1 MTIEQLKNHLNAT
14 CHLIG
19 ASFTL
24 DEAEGEF
31 RACIIHGSTW
41 WNLVQSVSDD
51 GWLWEQQLN
60 DLQHRLLY

>member
-1 MTIEQLKNHLNAT
+1 MNIEQLRNNLRMICKQ
-14 CHLIG
+14 IG

-24 DEAEGEF
+24 DEAEGEL

-60 DLQHRLLY
+60 DLQHRLLH

>member
-1 MTIEQLKNHLNAT
+1 MICKQ
-14 CHLIG
+14 IG

-60 DLQHRLLY
+60 DLQHRLLH